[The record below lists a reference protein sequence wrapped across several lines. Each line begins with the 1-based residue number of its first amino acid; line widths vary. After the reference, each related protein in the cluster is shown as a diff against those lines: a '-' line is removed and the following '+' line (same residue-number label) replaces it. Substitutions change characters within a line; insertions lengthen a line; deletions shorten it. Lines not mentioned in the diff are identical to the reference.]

1 LAVHGGL
8 RATGVLNGGRPE
20 GRLLASEEMLVNSRT
35 PVGCWRRWWPVI
47 LCRRRPSVVRCLAME
62 DVEGGWRPLAVFTP
76 VLRAE
81 HEDGMVRDPPRRMRV
96 TTRVA

>member
-1 LAVHGGL
+1 
-8 RATGVLNGGRPE
+8 
-20 GRLLASEEMLVNSRT
+20 
-35 PVGCWRRWWPVI
+35 
-47 LCRRRPSVVRCLAME
+47 VVRCLAME

-81 HEDGMVRDPPRRMRV
+81 HEDGMVRDPPRCMIV